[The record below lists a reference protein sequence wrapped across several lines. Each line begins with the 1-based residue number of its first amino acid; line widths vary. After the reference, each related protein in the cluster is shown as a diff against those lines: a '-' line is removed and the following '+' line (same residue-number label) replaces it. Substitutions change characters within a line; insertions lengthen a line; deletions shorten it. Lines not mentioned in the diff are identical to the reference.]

1 MRISARFRT
10 ISFVSFVAI
19 PASICLLTVVGISR
33 AESPDQPPA
42 GSGSS
47 LPASPA
53 DVAEDTK
60 PREAVEIVTEAAEP
74 REGPSVP
81 TIDDVQTVL
90 GQFSNE
96 PTVQEVQEVAMRFAE
111 VHPDLIE
118 SWRKGAKYRA
128 LLPRFIMT
136 IDQGRK
142 FLSRYEDIDQRKL
155 RNWTELEDKS
165 QTTPN
170 TLYDIYEKTR
180 DRDEQELLT
189 RSRLEDNRTH
199 TRDFTLKF
207 DWEFGDFLYNPD
219 QVRIS
224 DESRDLVE
232 LRNDVLE
239 EVTQFYFQRRNAQ
252 IDLLLSPPEDL
263 RDRLRLELQLQEVT
277 ANIDYLTG
285 GYLTQRLNDVKTG
298 KVRKSNIIKRMFA
311 I

>member
-1 MRISARFRT
+1 VVIIGFAASISLMA
-10 ISFVSFVAI
+10 IVGMSGAGAPVEGGVSFL
-19 PASICLLTVVGISR
+19 AST
-33 AESPDQPPA
+33 AEAEEAATETEAVTPENTSPK
-42 GSGSS
+42 G
-47 LPASPA
+47 
-53 DVAEDTK
+53 
-60 PREAVEIVTEAAEP
+60 AVEIVTEPAEP
-74 REGPSVP
+74 KEGPAVP

-90 GQFSNE
+90 SQFSSE
-96 PTVQEVQEVAMRFAE
+96 PSVQEIQEVAMRFAE

-118 SWRKGAKYRA
+118 GWRKGAKYRA
-128 LLPRFIMT
+128 LLPEFTMT

-142 FLSRYEDIDQRKL
+142 FYSRYEDIDQRKL

-165 QTTPN
+165 QTSPN
-170 TLYDIYEKTR
+170 TLYDIYDKART
-180 DRDEQELLT
+180 RDEQELLT
-189 RSRLEDNRTH
+189 RSRLEDQRTH
-199 TRDFTLKF
+199 DRDLRLKF
-207 DWEFGDFLYNPD
+207 QWDLGDFLYNKE

-224 DESRDLVE
+224 DEARDLVE

-285 GYLTQRLNDVKTG
+285 GYLTQRLDDVKTG
-298 KVRKSNIIKRMFA
+298 KVRKPSVIKRIFN